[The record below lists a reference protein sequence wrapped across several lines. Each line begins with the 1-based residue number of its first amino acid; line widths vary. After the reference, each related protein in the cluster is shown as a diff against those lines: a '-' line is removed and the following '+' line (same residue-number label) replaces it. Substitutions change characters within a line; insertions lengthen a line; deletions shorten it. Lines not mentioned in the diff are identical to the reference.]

1 MAGKAMECFFEWLT
15 AHPGELTVAQ
25 VHVGYAIAFHIN
37 PRSGAAWPSLDTL
50 EEETGMSR
58 PTVWRALD
66 ALEKAGILVRR
77 RRKGTST
84 MYIWTL
90 ARETHGTQEDLKR
103 CFTREPGSDVNQ
115 VHHREEVG
123 SPVKRTRFTSETR
136 TRKEQE
142 KNKTPLKAPQGASA
156 ADATQDTLIP
166 ADVFDTEASSNEP
179 TGPSKPTTA
188 AKTKWPDRYS
198 DCPEFLEWYHVYP
211 LKKDPKR
218 AYKAWQNALKDGATR
233 EELLA
238 AIGPYREECERLG
251 RPFKYPATWLNAG
264 SWEDEPTTGP
274 APGQSLQR
282 SPGLGDVWD
291 TLAAFAAGDADQ
303 PTHSPHMRLIEGGF
317 HDQPDGRSE
326 TPRWPMCGP

>member
-1 MAGKAMECFFEWLT
+1 MAGKALEALAAWQADSQPLT
-15 AHPGELTVAQ
+15 PHEF
-25 VHVGYAIAFHIN
+25 AIAAMLAHHIN
-37 PRSGAAWPSLDTL
+37 PQKRGATVRVKALMSEAKVSRRDIAFKALAKLEAAGLITRRSSIGRTTTYTWMRWKTPANPSTEGDQVT
-50 EEETGMSR
+50 ERDQVTEGNTTRSPRGTR
-58 PTVWRALD
+58 PGHRG
-66 ALEKAGILVRR
+66 EHR
-77 RRKGTST
+77 TSN
-84 MYIWTL
+84 
-90 ARETHGTQEDLKR
+90 RNK
-103 CFTREPGSDVNQ
+103 
-115 VHHREEVG
+115 
-123 SPVKRTRFTSETR
+123 K
-136 TRKEQE
+136 KEQA
-142 KNKTPLKAPQGASA
+142 PLKAPQGASA

-166 ADVFDTEASSNEP
+166 ADAFDTEASSNEP
-179 TGPSKPTTA
+179 TGSSKA
-188 AKTKWPDRYS
+188 AKAAETKWPDRYS

-218 AYKAWQNALKDGATR
+218 AYKAWQTALKDGATR

-264 SWEDEPTTGP
+264 SWADEPTTGP

-317 HDQPDGRSE
+317 HDQPDGCGE
-326 TPRWPMCGP
+326 APRWPMCGP